1 MWWPDFNA
9 SGTQTFLG
17 DVVNLRLAWA
27 SSSMTFD
34 LFSSGNG
41 WVKDYS
47 SASAAMALSYVYPRV
62 LLMQSTSNLEDVIR
76 GIHATTLALNMR
88 MLTQYCWADFDKRF
102 ELAHTEYRQQ
112 RCLDQDADNAAVHL
126 ESLLRNVVW
135 SDMVST
141 YGSTDG
147 IFDVAIG
154 AGVSEFPHGPA
165 WLQSVHDAFVDV
177 ATEATYWRAKGA
189 VRWQLP
195 WQNAWQPGV
204 DETITIQNALGM
216 QQKLALKKIPY
227 QHRGPAWTSMLL
239 YYGFWNDISY
249 AYSGG
254 RSLVRN
260 TTTHSPDEMQYRAYA
275 GGGNGPVAHL
285 TRNVLGPYGSIDAKV
300 VPAPASLVTAFAE
313 FSTAFAVALHAD
325 STLVSFV
332 TESTDVV
339 INPVPM
345 SWASPSLA
353 FYGGSLLCV
362 QGNPVDY
369 VQESF
374 GFDDA
379 CLAQNELAVTLSATN
394 LAFAL
399 IGAQGMA
406 SLCSGGVACQEVLS
420 TAQILYNHLG
430 AQPTLASLFQAAAA
444 DVIDVCLVQYA
455 ANITS
460 GNLLFLTQ
468 SLVTN
473 LDDPWNAVG
482 WVYLFDW
489 LVQNREVVLF
499 QGDVDSV
506 TIISKAYATRS
517 FAPSAL
523 EIPQSAGRYV
533 HYLNLYISG
542 MLAVATS
549 FILFHAIQPK
559 GGMMGRNF
567 FHFNRVA
574 GSTWVGRI
582 FLFIRGMTAVIFLST
597 SCVSFTNQSALTQLA
612 WNHMPVCNT
621 AEEIVE

>member
-1 MWWPDFNA
+1 MPYLRVAGAPHLAEVVVHNMAAGKKLLFPPLRRFPRKATASSIHSVMAKNSVFAVLSESPLNHVEANVEPNMCPKNASKPVAEHVRTHTTKLHSIEVCAGLVYVVVSVAWGFWYLDVLFPSLTNDMWWPDFNA

-406 SLCSGGVACQEVLS
+406 SLCS
-420 TAQILYNHLG
+420 
-430 AQPTLASLFQAAAA
+430 
-444 DVIDVCLVQYA
+444 
-455 ANITS
+455 
-460 GNLLFLTQ
+460 
-468 SLVTN
+468 
-473 LDDPWNAVG
+473 
-482 WVYLFDW
+482 
-489 LVQNREVVLF
+489 
-499 QGDVDSV
+499 
-506 TIISKAYATRS
+506 
-517 FAPSAL
+517 
-523 EIPQSAGRYV
+523 
-533 HYLNLYISG
+533 
-542 MLAVATS
+542 
-549 FILFHAIQPK
+549 
-559 GGMMGRNF
+559 
-567 FHFNRVA
+567 
-574 GSTWVGRI
+574 
-582 FLFIRGMTAVIFLST
+582 
-597 SCVSFTNQSALTQLA
+597 
-612 WNHMPVCNT
+612 
-621 AEEIVE
+621 